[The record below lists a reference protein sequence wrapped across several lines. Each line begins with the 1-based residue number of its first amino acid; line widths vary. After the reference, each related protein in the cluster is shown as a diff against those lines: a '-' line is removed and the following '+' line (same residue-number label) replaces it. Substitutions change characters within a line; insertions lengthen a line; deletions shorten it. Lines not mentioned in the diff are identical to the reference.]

1 MPIAPNSA
9 EARDIAYHIHG
20 QTDLKAHE
28 EKGPKIISKGD
39 GVHVYDDDGKEFI
52 EGLAGLWSVSL
63 GFNEPRLVDAA
74 TRQLRELPYYHT
86 FAHKTAPPVIDLAEK
101 LIGIAPEGLSKAVFQ
116 NSGSE
121 AVDTAMKFIWYYHN
135 AIGKPEKKKIIAREN
150 AYHGTGI
157 ASASLT
163 GLARMHM
170 AFDLPVTDRVLR
182 TDCPHF
188 FKYGEDGETEEAFAT
203 RCANNL
209 EQLILDEC
217 PDTVAAFFAEPV
229 MGAGGVIVPAA
240 TYFEKVQAVLK
251 KYDVLMVADEVICGF
266 GRTGNMWGSQTF
278 NIKPDLLTCAKALS
292 SSYLPISA
300 VLISD
305 DLYTAVRDQS
315 GELGG
320 FSHGYTYS
328 GHPVPAAVALETL
341 KIYEERDI
349 VGHVQ
354 RVGPIMQARLREF
367 SDHPLVGEVRGVGLL
382 AGVEVM
388 ADGANR
394 LSFDPAAKVG
404 PKVQA
409 LCEENGL
416 LIRAMGDSI
425 GFCPPLIIEEATI
438 EKMLARFGKSLDQAL
453 DWARQEGLV

>member
-1 MPIAPNSA
+1 
-9 EARDIAYHIHG
+9 
-20 QTDLKAHE
+20 
-28 EKGPKIISKGD
+28 
-39 GVHVYDDDGKEFI
+39 
-52 EGLAGLWSVSL
+52 
-63 GFNEPRLVDAA
+63 
-74 TRQLRELPYYHT
+74 
-86 FAHKTAPPVIDLAEK
+86 
-101 LIGIAPEGLSKAVFQ
+101 
-116 NSGSE
+116 
-121 AVDTAMKFIWYYHN
+121 
-135 AIGKPEKKKIIAREN
+135 
-150 AYHGTGI
+150 
-157 ASASLT
+157 
-163 GLARMHM
+163 
-170 AFDLPVTDRVLR
+170 
-182 TDCPHF
+182 
-188 FKYGEDGETEEAFAT
+188 
-203 RCANNL
+203 
-209 EQLILDEC
+209 
-217 PDTVAAFFAEPV
+217 
-229 MGAGGVIVPAA
+229 
-240 TYFEKVQAVLK
+240 
-251 KYDVLMVADEVICGF
+251 MVADEVICGF

-354 RVGPIMQARLREF
+354 RVGPTMQARLREF

-394 LSFDPAAKVG
+394 LSFNPAAKVG

-425 GFCPPLIIEEATI
+425 GFCPPLIIDEATI
-438 EKMLARFGKSLDQAL
+438 EKMLAQFDKSLDQTL